1 MSQSYKISSHQS
13 NTMQF
18 CDHKRSSR
26 HCGFYSPQVSSLDNT
41 SVTNSDMREVVRE
54 EEDEYVV
61 CDSDASLPHLT
72 RDTSGLVTPHVSSV
86 PSPLAR
92 ILDRRVSTCP
102 VLVSH
107 LLASHYSTRY
117 VSSHH
122 ISHSYTLLRHHG
134 HTDNC
139 SDCSQFAHSL
149 NPGLQSVLEA
159 SNRLQWSSRLK
170 VNDHVI
176 NVLIVN
182 FFSIQAHSYPVKQ
195 KRDRTICCIQYFA
208 TFSLFIPLIVIIVLL
223 LKLFNVIQ

>member
-1 MSQSYKISSHQS
+1 MSQSYKINSHQS

-61 CDSDASLPHLT
+61 CDSDATLPHLT
-72 RDTSGLVTPHVSSV
+72 RDTAGLVTPHVSSV

-92 ILDRRVSTCP
+92 ILGRRVSTCP

-122 ISHSYTLLRHHG
+122 IKATLIPCLDIMDTLTIAR
-134 HTDNC
+134 TVP
-139 SDCSQFAHSL
+139 SL
-149 NPGLQSVLEA
+149 LTA
-159 SNRLQWSSRLK
+159 STQASRA
-170 VNDHVI
+170 
-176 NVLIVN
+176 
-182 FFSIQAHSYPVKQ
+182 FSKP
-195 KRDRTICCIQYFA
+195 RTG
-208 TFSLFIPLIVIIVLL
+208 FSGRVV
-223 LKLFNVIQ
+223 